1 MTLPQVAGPRRIIVM
16 GVSGCGKST
25 VGAALAKALA
35 RVFVDGDDL
44 HPQSNRDKMAAGTPL
59 TDEDRLPWL
68 DRVGE
73 TLASGDGAV
82 IACSALKRSYRDRIR
97 NWAPDTVFIHL
108 TGSEEL
114 LAARHKARTN
124 HFMPT
129 SLLRSQLDTLED
141 LEPTEMGAE
150 VSIDG
155 TEAEVTAA
163 ALTALV
169 TLTAKPQ

>member
-1 MTLPQVAGPRRIIVM
+1 MTVPQVAGPRRIIVM

-25 VGAALAKALA
+25 VGAALAEALA
-35 RVFVDGDDL
+35 QVFVDGDDL
-44 HPQSNRDKMAAGTPL
+44 HPQSNRDKMAAGTAL
-59 TDEDRLPWL
+59 NDENRWPWL
-68 DRVGE
+68 DRVGK

-82 IACSALKRSYRDRIR
+82 VACSALKRSYRDRIR
-97 NWAPDTVFIHL
+97 NLAPDTVFIHL
-108 TGSEEL
+108 TGSEES
-114 LAARHKARTN
+114 LAARHSARTD

-141 LEPTEMGAE
+141 LEPTELGAA

-155 TEAEVTAA
+155 TEAEVIAA
-163 ALTALV
+163 ALSALA